1 MVNPLARA
9 NMRNNLTN
17 YKIKNNMSIETELSL
32 SRDENKMLKSIIHGE
47 KGVVE
52 VNGTNSII
60 SLEEAVNRIK
70 EGLYNPGGVKWI

>member
-32 SRDENKMLKSIIHGE
+32 NNDENQLLRSIIHGE

-52 VNGTNSII
+52 SKASNSVIT
-60 SLEEAVNRIK
+60 LDEAANRIK
-70 EGLYNPGGVKWI
+70 EGL

>member
-17 YKIKNNMSIETELSL
+17 YKVRNNMSIETELSL
-32 SRDENKMLKSIIHGE
+32 NNDENQLLKSIIHGE

-52 VNGTNSII
+52 SKAVNSVIT
-60 SLEEAVNRIK
+60 LEEAANRIK
-70 EGLYNPGGVKWI
+70 EGL

>member
-70 EGLYNPGGVKWI
+70 EGL

>member
-32 SRDENKMLKSIIHGE
+32 NNEESQLLKSIIYGE

-52 VNGTNSII
+52 SKASNSVIT
-60 SLEEAVNRIK
+60 LDEAANRIK
-70 EGLYNPGGVKWI
+70 EGL

>member
-32 SRDENKMLKSIIHGE
+32 NNEENQLLKSIIHGE

-52 VNGTNSII
+52 SKASNSVIT
-60 SLEEAVNRIK
+60 LDEAANRIK
-70 EGLYNPGGVKWI
+70 EGL

>member
-32 SRDENKMLKSIIHGE
+32 NESESEMLRSIIHGE

-52 VNGTNSII
+52 SKARNPII
-60 SLEEAVNRIK
+60 TLEEAANRIK
-70 EGLYNPGGVKWI
+70 EGL

>member
-17 YKIKNNMSIETELSL
+17 YKVKNNMSIETELSL

-70 EGLYNPGGVKWI
+70 EGL

>member
-17 YKIKNNMSIETELSL
+17 YKVKNNISIETELSL
-32 SRDENKMLKSIIHGE
+32 NKDEDEMLRSIIHGE

-52 VNGTNSII
+52 AKAGNSVIT
-60 SLEEAVNRIK
+60 LEEAANRIK
-70 EGLYNPGGVKWI
+70 QGL

>member
-32 SRDENKMLKSIIHGE
+32 NNEESQLLKSIIHGE

-52 VNGTNSII
+52 SKASNSVIT
-60 SLEEAVNRIK
+60 LDEAANRIK
-70 EGLYNPGGVKWI
+70 EGL

>member
-32 SRDENKMLKSIIHGE
+32 NNDENQLLRSIIHGE

-52 VNGTNSII
+52 SKASNSVIT
-60 SLEEAVNRIK
+60 LEEAANRIK
-70 EGLYNPGGVKWI
+70 EGL

>member
-17 YKIKNNMSIETELSL
+17 YKIRNNVSIETELSL
-32 SRDENKMLKSIIHGE
+32 NNDENQLLKSIIHGE

-52 VNGTNSII
+52 SKASNSVIT
-60 SLEEAVNRIK
+60 LDEAANRIK
-70 EGLYNPGGVKWI
+70 EGL

>member
-32 SRDENKMLKSIIHGE
+32 NNDENQLLKSIIHGE

-52 VNGTNSII
+52 SKASNSVIT
-60 SLEEAVNRIK
+60 LDEAANRIK
-70 EGLYNPGGVKWI
+70 EGL

>member
-9 NMRNNLTN
+9 NMKNNLID

-32 SRDENKMLKSIIHGE
+32 NKDEHQLLKSIIHGE

-52 VNGTNSII
+52 SKVGNSVIT
-60 SLEEAVNRIK
+60 LEEAANRIK
-70 EGLYNPGGVKWI
+70 EGL

>member
-32 SRDENKMLKSIIHGE
+32 NNDENQLLKSIIHGE

-52 VNGTNSII
+52 SKASNSVIT
-60 SLEEAVNRIK
+60 LEEAANRIK
-70 EGLYNPGGVKWI
+70 EGL